1 MSSSG
6 SLSDLLQN
14 IPSVQVDVE
23 GNVSLRGNE
32 NVQILINGKQSTMM
46 NARTRAEVL
55 QQLPAGDIERI
66 EIITNPSAQ
75 YKPDGVS
82 GILNIVMKK
91 QRKVGVNGNI
101 MANIGNEGRYNATT
115 SMNYNTGKINLYGS
129 YRITSYNVCYTKLL
143 RRKDDGIVECT
154 L

>member
-1 MSSSG
+1 M
-6 SLSDLLQN
+6 
-14 IPSVQVDVE
+14 
-23 GNVSLRGNE
+23 
-32 NVQILINGKQSTMM
+32 
-46 NARTRAEVL
+46 RTRAEVL

-101 MANIGNEGRYNATT
+101 MAQ
-115 SMNYNTGKINLYGS
+115 
-129 YRITSYNVCYTKLL
+129 YRE
-143 RRKDDGIVECT
+143 RRS